1 MANVAANNQLYPGKK
16 GTNASNTE
24 LWQDLWTGMIWIS
37 LKAKTVFTPFIP
49 FRTLT
54 GTNSLSDKYMGDF
67 TVNAVTGGQDFALQ
81 TTTFNKKVWTV
92 EVILETCATFD
103 ALVKVQGDFDLP
115 GQIGKG
121 QGKAFAETID
131 KAIAI
136 QGMKAARTAAESNPT
151 RPGGTVQTLSAA
163 SDADDAE
170 KLVAGIESLVVK
182 MKEKNAFIAGEM
194 KLFMPPAQAAVIRN
208 HDKVVSSQFS
218 PGNGDFAKAIV
229 HYVAGVEIVETN
241 HLPTSAV
248 ASHQLSTA
256 GNSNAFNVSAAEAKI
271 CALMLHPDAL
281 IAIQAIPLKPELH
294 VDPRNKNTYMD
305 VHSAITVGVRNPVF
319 AGALYKP

>member
-1 MANVAANNQLYPGKK
+1 MVIVAASSQLYPGKQ
-16 GTNASNTE
+16 GTASSNVG
-24 LWQDLWTGMIWIS
+24 LWQDLWTGMIWRA
-37 LKAKTVFTPFIP
+37 LRAKTKFTPFIP

-54 GTNSLSDKYMGDF
+54 GTNSLSDKYMGGF
-67 TVNAVTGGQDFALQ
+67 SVNAVTPGQDFALQ

-121 QGKAFAETID
+121 QGEAFADKID

-136 QGMKAARTAAESNPT
+136 QGMKAARTSAQSNPT
-151 RPGGTVQTLSAA
+151 RAGGSVVTLSATNDEK
-163 SDADDAE
+163 DAD
-170 KLVAGIESLVVK
+170 KFVAGIEALVVS
-182 MKEKNAFIAGEM
+182 MKEKNAFMEGEM
-194 KLFMPPAQAAVIRN
+194 KLFMAPAQVSVIRN
-208 HDKVVSSQFS
+208 HDKVISDTFS
-218 PGNGDFAKAIV
+218 PGNGDYARAIV

-241 HLPTSAV
+241 NLPTTAV
-248 ASHQLSTA
+248 SSHVLSTS
-256 GNSNAFNVSAAEAKI
+256 GNSNSFNVSSAEAKI

-281 IAIQAIPLKPELH
+281 IAIQAIPLKPEVH

-305 VHSAITVGVRNPVF
+305 VHCAITVGVRQAHL
-319 AGALYKP
+319 AGALYKA